1 MTDMLLGMAHIV
13 LFHHVLGLTP
23 GIHQLA
29 ASFAAPDHEVSTPDL
44 FEGRTFSDIES
55 GLQYV
60 NALGDEA
67 LLGRAERACAQM
79 SADVVYAGLSLG
91 VVAAQHLLTN
101 HPGARGA
108 LLINGFIDP
117 STMPG
122 TWPEGCPVGVF
133 AMRDDPVF
141 VGDGDLDAAQRS
153 ARTHPGTKI
162 HLYPGTGHLFV
173 EPTLGDYDPDATQS
187 LVADATGLV
196 NRRMAS

>member
-1 MTDMLLGMAHIV
+1 MADMLLGVAHIV

-44 FEGRTFSDIES
+44 FKGRTFPDIES

-67 LLGRAERACAQM
+67 LMGRAERACAQV

-101 HPGARGA
+101 RPGARGA

-133 AMRDDPVF
+133 GMQDDPFF
-141 VGDGDLDAAQRS
+141 VGDGDLDAAQRWAQS
-153 ARTHPGTKI
+153 HPGLEI
-162 HLYPGTGHLFV
+162 HLYPGTGHLFT
-173 EPTLGDYDPDATQS
+173 EPALDDYDPDSTRS
-187 LVADATGLV
+187 LVADAVDLV
-196 NRRMAS
+196 NRRMTS